1 MSHQTKQQARKIG
14 VAGSFSN
21 QMMGNNSTEP
31 KVGEG
36 ATVLLYSDRHCYEVV
51 SVSEDGNTAVLE
63 ALQAVA
69 NTDFK
74 NGEGHQNWILNPTGH
89 CSTVTWRKNAWYWVH
104 TEVVFTKEFED
115 KMIAQGVIFIGQHLR
130 RNEPELCDK
139 IYGDNPM
146 PSRVVEG
153 ITRAKKAYSKVSI
166 IFGVKD
172 YHYDWSF

>member
-1 MSHQTKQQARKIG
+1 MSSEKQQSRKVG
-14 VAGSFSN
+14 AAGSFSN

-63 ALQAVA
+63 ALEAVA
-69 NTDFK
+69 NPEFK
-74 NGEGHQNWILNPTGH
+74 NGEGHQNWVLNPTGQH
-89 CSTVTWRKNAWYWVH
+89 SVVTWWHGAWHWVQ

-115 KMIAQGVIFIGQHLR
+115 KMAAQGVMFIGQYLR
-130 RNEPELCDK
+130 RNEPELSDK
-139 IYGDNPM
+139 IYGDRPM

-172 YHYDWSF
+172 YYYDWTL